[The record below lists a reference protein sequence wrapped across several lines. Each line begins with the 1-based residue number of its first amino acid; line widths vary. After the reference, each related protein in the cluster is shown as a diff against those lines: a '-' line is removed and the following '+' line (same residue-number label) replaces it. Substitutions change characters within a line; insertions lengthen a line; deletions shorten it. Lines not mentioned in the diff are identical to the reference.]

1 VRPSL
6 FSQNRTTVVPRHQ
19 ANAWLWNIL
28 EWHECFVVI
37 KCLQSYPPIKPRGC
51 HCASWASGKAS
62 SRWGIFTS
70 HREQHGTVDC
80 QWNKMKPAA
89 NICHVFFALTDPA
102 IASVRTAAHTPAIL
116 GRDGAPTRP
125 SWEPNPSKDHQGN
138 CGGTGLSYFV
148 CLSVHIFTCGYTHI
162 HACMHAYIT
171 LHYITLHYFTLH
183 YITSHHIHTYKHTS
197 STAQGGGRNFKNRK
211 PIGEVGCWWLELCFL
226 EGLQWLQWSP
236 YHNCWM

>member
-1 VRPSL
+1 MRPSL

-183 YITSHHIHTYKHTS
+183 YITSHTYIQTY
-197 STAQGGGRNFKNRK
+197 Q
-211 PIGEVGCWWLELCFL
+211 
-226 EGLQWLQWSP
+226 
-236 YHNCWM
+236 